1 MKNIRFLTVV
11 VIALLTTIS
20 CKTDVELQTG
30 EIKVIDLAGAVG
42 GGKIVNISDVADDIK
57 YVALETTDSSLIGER
72 ARVQVENGRI
82 YVHSRKSNTK
92 DIKVFDI
99 DGKYLFT
106 FNRTGRGPE
115 EYSRMSKIEIDNVT
129 GGFIAFDIIPSTSNS
144 KSLGHFK
151 EYDKHGNY
159 IKTTIMP
166 VIDPGRLETVK
177 RFSQTLYI
185 SPVGSNS
192 TAPMK
197 IHGAA
202 FDTLNNIVFE
212 LPLTE
217 VPEYIINEMQEEII
231 GIEGLGKERKV
242 FYTLPPTIEII
253 KNQAR
258 IFSLSN
264 DTIFTLD
271 QKLNYYPTYAINR
284 GKYVDTSP
292 DRSNISYVKGN
303 HINLD
308 PESYVESTRFIIMD
322 FIMRNFAHEPY
333 DEYIQGKNRVITVP
347 RTNCYG
353 IYDKQTGFFNLMNQ
367 SVKGKLGFREDLK
380 NGPPFIPA
388 HISKDDFASALFSAV
403 QIIEHA
409 EVYDVKGELKEIL
422 SKLKDTDNPVVA
434 IARFK

>member
-1 MKNIRFLTVV
+1 MKKFRFSI
-11 VIALLTTIS
+11 IAASFLAVAS
-20 CKTDVELQTG
+20 CGSESEIKQGD
-30 EIKVIDLAGAVG
+30 IKVIDLAAAVG
-42 GGKIVNISDVADDIK
+42 GGKVVNISEVADDIK
-57 YVALETTDSSLIGER
+57 YVALETTDSSLIGLG
-72 ARVQVENGRI
+72 ARVQIENRRI
-82 YVHSRKSNTK
+82 YVQSRNSNTK

-115 EYSRMSKIEIDNVT
+115 EYSRMSTIEIDNVT
-129 GGFIAFDIIPSTSNS
+129 GGFIVFDIIPSTSNS

-151 EYDKHGNY
+151 EYDKNGNY
-159 IKTTIMP
+159 IKATIMP
-166 VIDPGRLETVK
+166 VIDPGRLDGVK
-177 RFSQTLYI
+177 RLNKNLYI
-185 SPVGSNS
+185 SSVGSIS
-192 TAPMK
+192 SAPMK

-217 VPEYIINEMQEEII
+217 VPEYILNEMQEEII
-231 GIEGLGKERKV
+231 GFEGLAKERKV
-242 FYTLPPTIEII
+242 LFTLPPTIEII

-258 IFSLSN
+258 IFSQSN

-284 GKYVDTSP
+284 GNYVDTSP
-292 DRSNISYVKGN
+292 DRSNISYIKGN

-333 DEYIQGKNRVITVP
+333 DEHIQGKNRIITVP

-353 IYDKQTGFFNLMNQ
+353 IYDKQTGFFNLLNQ
-367 SVKGKLGFREDLK
+367 PVRGKLGLREDLK
-380 NGPPFIPA
+380 NGPPFIPG
-388 HISKDDFASALFSAV
+388 HINSDDYASALFSAV
-403 QIIEHA
+403 QLIEHA
-409 EVYDVKGELKEIL
+409 EVYEVKGELKEIV

-434 IARFK
+434 IAKFK

>member
-57 YVALETTDSSLIGER
+57 YVALETTDSSLIGLA

-82 YVHSRKSNTK
+82 YVHSKKSNST

-106 FNRTGRGPE
+106 FDRTGRGPE
-115 EYSRMSKIEIDNVT
+115 EYSSMSKIEIDNIT
-129 GGFIAFDIIPSTSNS
+129 GGFIVFDKIPSTSNS

-151 EYDKHGNY
+151 EYDKLGNY

-166 VIDPGRLETVK
+166 VIDPGRLDGVK
-177 RFSQTLYI
+177 RLNKNLYI
-185 SPVGSNS
+185 SSVGSIS
-192 TAPMK
+192 SAPMK

-202 FDTLNNIVFE
+202 FDTLSNIVFE

-217 VPEYIINEMQEEII
+217 VPEYILNEMQEEII
-231 GIEGLGKERKV
+231 GFEGLAKERKM

-258 IFSLSN
+258 IFSQSN

-271 QKLNYYPTYAINR
+271 QKLNYYPAYVINL
-284 GKYVDTSP
+284 GNYVDTSP
-292 DRSNISYVKGN
+292 DRNNISPVKGN

-308 PESYVESTRFIIMD
+308 PESYVESTRFIIMS

-333 DEYIQGKNRVITVP
+333 NENIQTKFRVVSVP

-388 HISKDDFASALFSAV
+388 HISKDDLASALFSAV
-403 QIIEHA
+403 QIIEHS
-409 EVYDVKGELKEIL
+409 EVYDVIGELKEIV

-434 IARFK
+434 IAKFK